1 MSKLRWIIL
10 FSLLIILLFGC
21 ATYTSSM
28 GFEKI
33 SLTENANFKETR
45 YKVILEEKQKAEEEA
60 RLAQEKLEA
69 ELKAQ
74 EERIIKERLAE
85 EERIKAEK
93 LAEEARIEAEKKA
106 EAERLEAERLAEEA
120 RLAEEER
127 IQAEKEAERLRL
139 EAEEKARLEAERLE
153 AERLAEEARLAEE
166 QRIQA
171 EKEAERLRLEAEEKA
186 RLEAERI
193 EAKRKAREAAFAQ
206 SLAKARR
213 LNAYPQDITS
223 MNLPHIYRPVDE
235 QILKDDSFTKL
246 DVLFIPLGQ
255 TQDIETQVVADSIK
269 DINVDFIFIT
279 GSLSDR
285 VELSKALGKDTVTF
299 KNGSIIFNS
308 SIIEATDY
316 SAKFKVSESKD
327 IELCVYALSQ
337 NGAVN
342 AKSVSS
348 WMEYINAQSE
358 KDSKEVLSSV
368 ENLTDSEVIFALSSS
383 QPSSLDWTI
392 FTPYQYRTDAS
403 FTISDELN
411 KDFSDTYR
419 ATHFS
424 EETDGGITFISPK
437 LSERLDFLYTK
448 GLLEVSSTTLAVA
461 GLSNK
466 DVARFAILATY
477 IVP

>member
-10 FSLLIILLFGC
+10 FSLLIFLLFGC

-33 SLTENANFKETR
+33 SLEENVNLKETR
-45 YKVILEEKQKAEEEA
+45 YRVILDEKQKAEEEA

-69 ELKAQ
+69 EIKAQ

-85 EERIKAEK
+85 EERIKAEQ

-106 EAERLEAERLAEEA
+106 EEERIEAERLAEEA

-153 AERLAEEARLAEE
+153 AERLAEEERL
-166 QRIQA
+166 IN
-171 EKEAERLRLEAEEKA
+171 EKKAEAERKA
-186 RLEAERI
+186 
-193 EAKRKAREAAFAQ
+193 KEAAFAQ

-213 LNAYPQDITS
+213 LNAYPQDLNS
-223 MNLPHIYRPVDE
+223 MGLPHIYRPVDAP
-235 QILKDDSFTKL
+235 ILKDDSFTKL
-246 DVLFIPLGQ
+246 DVLFIPLGF
-255 TQDIETQVVADSIK
+255 TQNIDTQVIADSVK
-269 DINVDFIFIT
+269 DINADFIFIT
-279 GSLSDR
+279 GLLSDR

-308 SIIEATDY
+308 SLIEASDT

-327 IELCVYALSQ
+327 IELCIYALSEK
-337 NGAVN
+337 GAVN
-342 AKSVSS
+342 AKDAAS
-348 WMEYINAQSE
+348 WVEYINAQSE
-358 KDSKEVLSSV
+358 KDCKEVLSSV
-368 ENLTDSEVIFALSSS
+368 ESLSDSEVIYALSSS
-383 QPSSLDWTI
+383 QPSSLDWSI

-411 KDFSDTYR
+411 KDYSDTYR

-424 EETDGGITFISPK
+424 EETDGGITFNSSK

-466 DVARFAILATY
+466 DIARFAILATY

>member
-33 SLTENANFKETR
+33 SLEENVNLKETR
-45 YKVILEEKQKAEEEA
+45 YRVILDEKQKAEEEA

-69 ELKAQ
+69 EIKAQ

-85 EERIKAEK
+85 EERIKAEQ

-106 EAERLEAERLAEEA
+106 EEERIEAERLAEEA

-153 AERLAEEARLAEE
+153 AERLAEEERLINEKKAEEERLAEE
-166 QRIQA
+166 ARQKA
-171 EKEAERLRLEAEEKA
+171 EAERKA
-186 RLEAERI
+186 
-193 EAKRKAREAAFAQ
+193 KEAAFAQ

-213 LNAYPQDITS
+213 LNAYPQDLNS
-223 MNLPHIYRPVDE
+223 MGLPHIYRPVDAP
-235 QILKDDSFTKL
+235 ILKDDSFTKL
-246 DVLFIPLGQ
+246 DVLFIPLGF
-255 TQDIETQVVADSIK
+255 TQNIDTQVIADSVK
-269 DINVDFIFIT
+269 DINADFIFIT
-279 GSLSDR
+279 GLLSDR

-308 SIIEATDY
+308 SLIEASDT

-327 IELCVYALSQ
+327 IELCIYALSEK
-337 NGAVN
+337 GAVN
-342 AKSVSS
+342 AKDAAS
-348 WMEYINAQSE
+348 WVEYINAQSE
-358 KDSKEVLSSV
+358 KDCKEVLSSV
-368 ENLTDSEVIFALSSS
+368 ENLSDSEVIYALSSS
-383 QPSSLDWTI
+383 QPSSLDWSI

-424 EETDGGITFISPK
+424 EETDGGITFTSSK

-461 GLSNK
+461 GLSNN
-466 DVARFAILATY
+466 DIARFAILATY